1 MRGAVKGG
9 RYMEMRITGKRLGG
23 TVRQAPAKNEG
34 KPSGKAPAGKA
45 RQDRL
50 EISKQAAAALA
61 ERAQQL
67 AGQIDKIGQPEEK
80 EPSTGSTWL
89 DHMKKELDV
98 MDKCARI
105 SASISSGDRV
115 PPEDLKYLKEHDMN
129 AYRLA
134 MVTRKPKKDPTDK
147 ESVLSEEDK
156 AELEGRSTESTSG
169 GGSSAPAEGA
179 PAGE

>member
-1 MRGAVKGG
+1 
-9 RYMEMRITGKRLGG
+9 MRITGKRLGG
-23 TVRQAPAKNEG
+23 TVRQAPAKGQE
-34 KPSGKAPAGKA
+34 KASGMAPAGKA

-50 EISKQAAAALA
+50 ELSKQAAAVLA
-61 ERAQQL
+61 ERAQRMAEQV
-67 AGQIDKIGQPEEK
+67 GKIGQPEEK
-80 EPSTGSTWL
+80 EQSTGSSWL
-89 DHMKKELDV
+89 DHMKKELDI

-134 MVTRKPKKDPTDK
+134 MVTRKPKRDPQDKD
-147 ESVLSEEDK
+147 SVLSEEDK
-156 AELEGRSTESTSG
+156 AELEGRSTESTG
-169 GGSSAPAEGA
+169 GVGPSAPAEGA